1 MNPWHRTISARATVT
16 LVTILYLGIVGCGSG
31 PIQPST
37 ASPPVTASATPDASA
52 LAGGDPISG
61 ELRSRWMGGHRDV
74 PGVEPVA
81 GTTIIFSESDFAL
94 TQSNGIED
102 ELLRSAASLIE
113 GGPLRLELTADAGAC
128 ATGDIGRYAWSLS
141 ESGRVLTITAQK
153 DDCALRLASVPGTWW
168 RMGCKDPGG
177 DTCLGDLDAGTYQ
190 SQFITPR
197 TDPGAEWSSDFGA
210 LSYTVPDG
218 WANNADYPHTF
229 SLMPASDYA
238 TVTGDAPDL
247 DASILL
253 FAQPVAVAQD
263 PPCTDTPQAGVD
275 RSVDAEM
282 DWVRQLPGLV
292 ATKPVP
298 ITIDGFRGAWTDLA
312 VDSAWVGE
320 CEVLEYLIPS
330 DDEAVGIAGTE
341 RQRLILVDLGDGDLL
356 GIRIFARDPGRFAAL
371 ADEAMPIIQSFRF
384 E

>member
-298 ITIDGFRGAWTDLA
+298 ITIDGFRGARTDLA